1 MKNLNNFPNPVL
13 INNNMDYNDS
23 TFDVILENFSIDND
37 LLKLNLKYEIEC
49 SSLAE
54 FIKEGKAKA
63 IIKIQSVGT
72 PYREIFEFDNKRE
85 LLIYINK
92 NNLAKKMS
100 IEGYIIASDNI
111 KNFHPAELN
120 ELFFKSQIFNI
131 RKGDIL
137 ALHPGYSLPL
147 DSSELEGPVASIF
160 QIIKNEELKESVDVI
175 LDTDT
180 EKINIHL
187 NKRAYES
194 YIKIR
199 SQKVLDKYLAAAIV
213 LPALTEALF
222 YIASDEQNPDK
233 PSDYENKRWYR
244 QIKNKITEKN
254 LSFDG
259 KSITSVA
266 SSLLGE
272 IVSTA
277 LTDFEETLDS
287 LLDGSNEI
295 GSVD

>member
-54 FIKEGKAKA
+54 FIKEGKAKV

-85 LLIYINK
+85 LLICINK
-92 NNLAKKMS
+92 NNLAKKIS

-187 NKRAYES
+187 NTMTYES
-194 YIKIR
+194 YMKIR

-222 YIASDEQNPDK
+222 YIASDEQNSDK
-233 PSDYENKRWYR
+233 PSVYEDKRWYR
-244 QIKNKITEKN
+244 QIKRKIEEKK
-254 LSFDG
+254 LSFED

-277 LTDFEETLDS
+277 LIDFEEALSS
-287 LLDGSNEI
+287 LADGSNEI
-295 GSVD
+295 GSID

>member
-23 TFDVILENFSIDND
+23 AFDVILGNSSIDND

-49 SSLAE
+49 NSLAE
-54 FIKEGKAKA
+54 FIKEEKAKV

-72 PYREIFEFDNKRE
+72 PYREIFEFGDKKE
-85 LLIYINK
+85 LLVSINK
-92 NNLAKKMS
+92 NNLAKKIS

-120 ELFFKSQIFNI
+120 ELFFKSQTFDI

-137 ALHPGYSLPL
+137 ALHPGYTLPL

-160 QIIKNEELKESVDVI
+160 QIKKNEDMKKSVDVI

-180 EKINIHL
+180 EKIDIYL
-187 NKRAYES
+187 NKMTYKS

-199 SQKVLDKYLAAAIV
+199 SQKVLDKYLAAVIV

-277 LTDFEETLDS
+277 LIDFEETLDS

>member
-13 INNNMDYNDS
+13 INNNMDYDNS
-23 TFDVILENFSIDND
+23 TFDILLENSIIDND
-37 LLKLNLKYEIEC
+37 LLKLNLSYKIEC
-49 SSLAE
+49 SSLNE
-54 FIKEGKAKA
+54 FIKEKKAKA

-72 PYREIFEFDNKRE
+72 PYREIFEFNDKTE
-85 LLIYINK
+85 ITIDIKK
-92 NNLAKKMS
+92 NDLAKKIS

-111 KNFHPAELN
+111 KDFHPKELN
-120 ELFFKSQIFNI
+120 ELFFKSQIFDI

-137 ALHPGYSLPL
+137 ALHPGYTLPL

-160 QIIKNEELKESVDVI
+160 QIIKKDDLKESIDVI
-175 LDTDT
+175 LETDT
-180 EKINIHL
+180 EKINICL
-187 NKRAYES
+187 NKMTYES

-199 SQKVLDKYLAAAIV
+199 SQKILDKYLAAAIV

-233 PSDYENKRWYR
+233 SSGYEDKRWYR
-244 QIKNKITEKN
+244 QIKSKIKEKKF
-254 LSFDG
+254 SFEG

-277 LTDFEETLDS
+277 LIDFEETLNG
-287 LLDGSNEI
+287 LADGSNEI

>member
-13 INNNMDYNDS
+13 INNNMDYDNS
-23 TFDVILENFSIDND
+23 TFDILLENSIIDND
-37 LLKLNLKYEIEC
+37 LLKLNLSYKIEC
-49 SSLAE
+49 SSLNE
-54 FIKEGKAKA
+54 FIKEKKAKA
-63 IIKIQSVGT
+63 IIKIQSIGT
-72 PYREIFEFDNKRE
+72 PYREIFEFNDKTE
-85 LLIYINK
+85 ITIDIKK
-92 NNLAKKMS
+92 NDLAKKIS

-111 KNFHPAELN
+111 KDFHPKELN
-120 ELFFKSQIFNI
+120 ELFFKSQIFDI

-137 ALHPGYSLPL
+137 ALHPGYTLPL

-160 QIIKNEELKESVDVI
+160 QIIKKDDLKESIDVI
-175 LDTDT
+175 LETDT
-180 EKINIHL
+180 EKINICL
-187 NKRAYES
+187 NKMTYEA

-199 SQKVLDKYLAAAIV
+199 SQKILDKYLAAAIV

-233 PSDYENKRWYR
+233 SSGYEDKRWYR
-244 QIKNKITEKN
+244 QIKSKIKEKK
-254 LSFDG
+254 LSFEG

-277 LTDFEETLDS
+277 LIDFEETLNG
-287 LLDGSNEI
+287 LADGSNEI

>member
-23 TFDVILENFSIDND
+23 TFDVILENSSIDND

-49 SSLAE
+49 NSLAE
-54 FIKEGKAKA
+54 FIKEEKAKV

-72 PYREIFEFDNKRE
+72 PYREIFEFGDKKE
-85 LLIYINK
+85 LLVSINK
-92 NNLAKKMS
+92 NNLAKKIS

-187 NKRAYES
+187 NTMTYES
-194 YIKIR
+194 YMKIR

>member
-13 INNNMDYNDS
+13 INNNMDYDNS
-23 TFDVILENFSIDND
+23 SFDIIFENFSYEND
-37 LLKLNLKYEIEC
+37 LLKLNLKYELEC
-49 SSLAE
+49 DSLTE
-54 FIKEGKAKA
+54 FIKEGKAKV

-72 PYREIFEFDNKRE
+72 PYREIFEFGGKQE
-85 LLIYINK
+85 MHINIKK
-92 NNLAKKMS
+92 NDLAKKIS
-100 IEGYIIASDNI
+100 IEGYVIASDNI
-111 KNFHPAELN
+111 KNFHPSELN
-120 ELFFKSQIFNI
+120 ELFFRSQIFDI

-160 QIIKNEELKESVDVI
+160 QIIKNEELKESIDVI

-187 NKRAYES
+187 NKMVYES

-213 LPALTEALF
+213 LPALTEALY

-233 PSDYENKRWYR
+233 PSGYEDKRWYR
-244 QIKNKITEKN
+244 QIKNKIEEKK
-254 LSFDG
+254 LSFEE
-259 KSITSVA
+259 KSMTSVA

-277 LTDFEETLDS
+277 LIDFEETLS
-287 LLDGSNEI
+287 GLADGSNEI

>member
-13 INNNMDYNDS
+13 INNNMDYDNS
-23 TFDVILENFSIDND
+23 SFDIIFENFSYDND
-37 LLKLNLKYEIEC
+37 LLKLNLKYELEC
-49 SSLAE
+49 DSLTE
-54 FIKEGKAKA
+54 FIKEGKAKV

-72 PYREIFEFDNKRE
+72 PYREIFEFGGKQE
-85 LLIYINK
+85 MHINIKK
-92 NNLAKKMS
+92 NDLAKKIS
-100 IEGYIIASDNI
+100 IEGYVIASDNI
-111 KNFHPAELN
+111 KNFHPSELN
-120 ELFFKSQIFNI
+120 ELFFRSQIFDI

-160 QIIKNEELKESVDVI
+160 QIIKNEELKESIDVI

-187 NKRAYES
+187 NKMVYES

-213 LPALTEALF
+213 LPALTEALY

-233 PSDYENKRWYR
+233 PSGYEDKRWYR
-244 QIKNKITEKN
+244 QIKNKIEEKK
-254 LSFDG
+254 LSFEE

-277 LTDFEETLDS
+277 LIDFEETLS
-287 LLDGSNEI
+287 GLADGSNEI

>member
-13 INNNMDYNDS
+13 INNNMDYDNS
-23 TFDVILENFSIDND
+23 SFDIIFENFSYDND
-37 LLKLNLKYEIEC
+37 LLKLNLKYELEC
-49 SSLAE
+49 DSLTE
-54 FIKEGKAKA
+54 FIKEGKAKV

-72 PYREIFEFDNKRE
+72 PYREIFEFGGKQE
-85 LLIYINK
+85 MHINIKK
-92 NNLAKKMS
+92 NDLAKKIS
-100 IEGYIIASDNI
+100 IEGYVIASDNI
-111 KNFHPAELN
+111 KNFHPSELN
-120 ELFFKSQIFNI
+120 ELFFRSQIFDI

-160 QIIKNEELKESVDVI
+160 QIIKNEELKESIDVI

-187 NKRAYES
+187 NKMVYES

-213 LPALTEALF
+213 LPALTEALY

-233 PSDYENKRWYR
+233 PSGYEDKRWYR
-244 QIKNKITEKN
+244 QIKNKIEEKK
-254 LSFDG
+254 LSFEE
-259 KSITSVA
+259 KSMTSVA

-277 LTDFEETLDS
+277 LIDFEETLS
-287 LLDGSNEI
+287 GLADGSNEI

>member
-23 TFDVILENFSIDND
+23 TFDVILENSSIDND

-49 SSLAE
+49 NSLAE
-54 FIKEGKAKA
+54 FIKEEKAKV

-72 PYREIFEFDNKRE
+72 PYREIFEFGDKKE
-85 LLIYINK
+85 LLVSINK
-92 NNLAKKMS
+92 NNLAKKIS

-160 QIIKNEELKESVDVI
+160 QIIKNEELKESIDVI

-187 NKRAYES
+187 NKMVYES

-213 LPALTEALF
+213 LPALTEALY

-233 PSDYENKRWYR
+233 PSGYEDKRWYR
-244 QIKNKITEKN
+244 QIKNKIEEKK
-254 LSFDG
+254 LSFEE
-259 KSITSVA
+259 KSMTSVA

-277 LTDFEETLDS
+277 LIDFEETLS
-287 LLDGSNEI
+287 GLADGSNEI

>member
-23 TFDVILENFSIDND
+23 TFDVILENSSIDND

-49 SSLAE
+49 NSLAE
-54 FIKEGKAKA
+54 FIKEEKAKV

-72 PYREIFEFDNKRE
+72 PYREIFEFGDKKE
-85 LLIYINK
+85 LLVSINK
-92 NNLAKKMS
+92 NNLAKKIS

-187 NKRAYES
+187 NTMTYES
-194 YIKIR
+194 YMKIR

-233 PSDYENKRWYR
+233 PSDYENNRWYR
-244 QIKNKITEKN
+244 QI
-254 LSFDG
+254 
-259 KSITSVA
+259 
-266 SSLLGE
+266 
-272 IVSTA
+272 
-277 LTDFEETLDS
+277 
-287 LLDGSNEI
+287 
-295 GSVD
+295 

>member
-13 INNNMDYNDS
+13 INNNMDYDNS
-23 TFDVILENFSIDND
+23 SFDIIFENFSYEND
-37 LLKLNLKYEIEC
+37 LLKLNLKYELEC
-49 SSLAE
+49 DSLTE
-54 FIKEGKAKA
+54 FIKEGKAKV

-72 PYREIFEFDNKRE
+72 PYREIFEFGGKQE
-85 LLIYINK
+85 MHINIKK
-92 NNLAKKMS
+92 NDLAKKIS
-100 IEGYIIASDNI
+100 IEGYVIASDNI
-111 KNFHPAELN
+111 KNFHPSELN
-120 ELFFKSQIFNI
+120 ELFFRSQIFDI

-147 DSSELEGPVASIF
+147 DSSELDGPVASIF
-160 QIIKNEELKESVDVI
+160 QIIKNEELKESIDVI

-187 NKRAYES
+187 NKMVYES

-213 LPALTEALF
+213 LPALTEALY

-233 PSDYENKRWYR
+233 PSGYEDKRWYR
-244 QIKNKITEKN
+244 QIKNKIEEKK
-254 LSFDG
+254 LSFEE
-259 KSITSVA
+259 KSMTSVA

-277 LTDFEETLDS
+277 LIDFEETLS
-287 LLDGSNEI
+287 GLADGSNEI

>member
-23 TFDVILENFSIDND
+23 AFDVILENSSIDND

-49 SSLAE
+49 NSLAE
-54 FIKEGKAKA
+54 FIKEEKAKV

-72 PYREIFEFDNKRE
+72 PYREIFEFGDKKE
-85 LLIYINK
+85 LLVSINK
-92 NNLAKKMS
+92 NNLAKKIS

-187 NKRAYES
+187 NTMTYES
-194 YIKIR
+194 YMKIR

-277 LTDFEETLDS
+277 LIDFEETLDS

>member
-23 TFDVILENFSIDND
+23 TFDVILENSSIDND
-37 LLKLNLKYEIEC
+37 LLKLNFKYEIEC
-49 SSLAE
+49 NSLAE
-54 FIKEGKAKA
+54 FIKEEKAKV

-72 PYREIFEFDNKRE
+72 PYREIFEFGNKRE
-85 LLIYINK
+85 LLISINK
-92 NNLAKKMS
+92 NNLAKKIS

-187 NKRAYES
+187 NTMTYES
-194 YIKIR
+194 YMKIR

>member
-23 TFDVILENFSIDND
+23 TFDVILENSSIDND
-37 LLKLNLKYEIEC
+37 LLKLNFKYEIEC
-49 SSLAE
+49 NSLVE
-54 FIKEGKAKA
+54 FIKEEKAKV

-72 PYREIFEFDNKRE
+72 PYREIFEFGDKKE
-85 LLIYINK
+85 LLVSINK
-92 NNLAKKMS
+92 NNLAKKIS

-187 NKRAYES
+187 NTMTYES
-194 YIKIR
+194 YMKIR

-287 LLDGSNEI
+287 LLDGTNEI

>member
-23 TFDVILENFSIDND
+23 TFDIILENFSIDND

-85 LLIYINK
+85 LLICINK

-160 QIIKNEELKESVDVI
+160 QIIKNEELKESIDVI

-213 LPALTEALF
+213 LPALTEALY

-233 PSDYENKRWYR
+233 PSGYEDKRWYR
-244 QIKNKITEKN
+244 QIKNKIEEKK
-254 LSFDG
+254 LSFED

-277 LTDFEETLDS
+277 LIDFEEALSS
-287 LLDGSNEI
+287 LADGSNEI

>member
-23 TFDVILENFSIDND
+23 TFDVILENSSIDND

-72 PYREIFEFDNKRE
+72 PYREIFEFGDKKE
-85 LLIYINK
+85 LLVSINK
-92 NNLAKKMS
+92 NNLAKKIS

-187 NKRAYES
+187 NTMTYES
-194 YIKIR
+194 YMKIR

-266 SSLLGE
+266 SSILGE

>member
-23 TFDVILENFSIDND
+23 TFDVILENSSIDND

-49 SSLAE
+49 NTLAE
-54 FIKEGKAKA
+54 FIKEEKAKV

-72 PYREIFEFDNKRE
+72 PYREIFEFGDKKE
-85 LLIYINK
+85 LLVSINK
-92 NNLAKKMS
+92 NNLAKKIS

-187 NKRAYES
+187 NTMTYES
-194 YIKIR
+194 YMKIR
-199 SQKVLDKYLAAAIV
+199 SQKALDKYLAAAIV

>member
-85 LLIYINK
+85 LLICINK

-213 LPALTEALF
+213 LPALTEALY

-233 PSDYENKRWYR
+233 PSVYEDKRWYR
-244 QIKNKITEKN
+244 QIKRKIEEKK
-254 LSFDG
+254 LSFED

-277 LTDFEETLDS
+277 LIDFEEALSS
-287 LLDGSNEI
+287 LADGSNEI

>member
-23 TFDVILENFSIDND
+23 TFDVILENSSIDND
-37 LLKLNLKYEIEC
+37 LLKLNFKYEIEC
-49 SSLAE
+49 NSLAE
-54 FIKEGKAKA
+54 FIKEEKAKV

-72 PYREIFEFDNKRE
+72 PYREIFEFGDKKE
-85 LLIYINK
+85 LLVSINK
-92 NNLAKKMS
+92 NNLAKKIS

-187 NKRAYES
+187 NTMTYES
-194 YIKIR
+194 YMKIR

-222 YIASDEQNPDK
+222 YITSDEQNPDK

>member
-13 INNNMDYNDS
+13 INNSLDYDNS
-23 TFDVILENFSIDND
+23 TFDVILENSSIDND

-49 SSLAE
+49 NSLAE
-54 FIKEGKAKA
+54 FIKEEKAKV

-72 PYREIFEFDNKRE
+72 PYREIFEFGDKKE
-85 LLIYINK
+85 LLVSINK
-92 NNLAKKMS
+92 NNLAKKIS

-187 NKRAYES
+187 NTMTYES
-194 YIKIR
+194 YMKIR

>member
-23 TFDVILENFSIDND
+23 TFDVILENSSIDND

-49 SSLAE
+49 NSLAE
-54 FIKEGKAKA
+54 FIKEKKAKV

-72 PYREIFEFDNKRE
+72 PYREIFEFGDKKE
-85 LLIYINK
+85 LLVSINK
-92 NNLAKKMS
+92 NNLAKKIS

-187 NKRAYES
+187 NTMTYES
-194 YIKIR
+194 YMKIR

-222 YIASDEQNPDK
+222 YIALDEQNPDK
-233 PSDYENKRWYR
+233 PSGYGDKRWYR
-244 QIKNKITEKN
+244 QIKSKIEEKK
-254 LSFDG
+254 LSFEE

-277 LTDFEETLDS
+277 LIDFEETLS
-287 LLDGSNEI
+287 GLADGSNEV
-295 GSVD
+295 GSID

>member
-23 TFDVILENFSIDND
+23 TFDVILENSSIDND

-72 PYREIFEFDNKRE
+72 PYREIFEFGNKRE
-85 LLIYINK
+85 LLISINK
-92 NNLAKKMS
+92 NNLAKKIS

-187 NKRAYES
+187 NTMTYES
-194 YIKIR
+194 YMKIR

>member
-23 TFDVILENFSIDND
+23 TFDVILENSSIDND

-49 SSLAE
+49 NSLAE
-54 FIKEGKAKA
+54 FIKEGKAKV

-72 PYREIFEFDNKRE
+72 PYREIFEFCDKKE
-85 LLIYINK
+85 LLISINK
-92 NNLAKKMS
+92 NNLAKKIS

-222 YIASDEQNPDK
+222 YIASDEQNSDK
-233 PSDYENKRWYR
+233 PSVYEDKRWYR
-244 QIKNKITEKN
+244 QIKRKIEEKK
-254 LSFDG
+254 LSFED

-277 LTDFEETLDS
+277 LIDFEETLS
-287 LLDGSNEI
+287 GLADGSNEV
-295 GSVD
+295 GSID

>member
-13 INNNMDYNDS
+13 INNSMDYDNS
-23 TFDVILENFSIDND
+23 TFDITLESFFVDNE
-37 LLKLNLKYEIEC
+37 LLKLSLKYEINC
-49 SSLAE
+49 NSLTKY
-54 FIKEGKAKA
+54 IKEGKAKV

-72 PYREIFEFDNKRE
+72 PYREIFEFGDKKE
-85 LLIYINK
+85 LLVSINK
-92 NNLAKKMS
+92 NNLAKKIS

-187 NKRAYES
+187 NTMTYES
-194 YIKIR
+194 YMKIR

-266 SSLLGE
+266 SLLLGE

>member
-13 INNNMDYNDS
+13 INNNMDYDNS
-23 TFDVILENFSIDND
+23 SFDIIFENFSYEND
-37 LLKLNLKYEIEC
+37 LLKLNLKYELEC
-49 SSLAE
+49 DSLTE
-54 FIKEGKAKA
+54 FIKEGKAKV

-72 PYREIFEFDNKRE
+72 PYREIFEFGGKQE
-85 LLIYINK
+85 MHINIKK
-92 NNLAKKMS
+92 NDLAKKIS
-100 IEGYIIASDNI
+100 IEGYVIASDNI
-111 KNFHPAELN
+111 KNFHPSELN
-120 ELFFKSQIFNI
+120 ELFFRSQIFDI

-160 QIIKNEELKESVDVI
+160 QIIKNEELKESIDVI

-187 NKRAYES
+187 NKMVYES

-213 LPALTEALF
+213 LPALTEALY

-233 PSDYENKRWYR
+233 PSGYEDKRWYR
-244 QIKNKITEKN
+244 QIKNKIEEKK
-254 LSFDG
+254 LSF
-259 KSITSVA
+259 
-266 SSLLGE
+266 
-272 IVSTA
+272 
-277 LTDFEETLDS
+277 EE
-287 LLDGSNEI
+287 NQ
-295 GSVD
+295 

>member
-54 FIKEGKAKA
+54 FIKEGKAKV

-72 PYREIFEFDNKRE
+72 PYREIFEFGGKQE
-85 LLIYINK
+85 MHINIKK
-92 NNLAKKMS
+92 NDLAKKIS
-100 IEGYIIASDNI
+100 IEGYVIASDNI
-111 KNFHPAELN
+111 KNFHPSELN
-120 ELFFKSQIFNI
+120 ELFFRSQIFDI

-160 QIIKNEELKESVDVI
+160 QIIKNEELKESIDVI

-187 NKRAYES
+187 NKMVYES

-213 LPALTEALF
+213 LPALTEALY
-222 YIASDEQNPDK
+222 YIATDKQNPDK
-233 PSDYENKRWYR
+233 PSGYEDKRWYR
-244 QIKNKITEKN
+244 QIKNKIEEKK
-254 LSFDG
+254 LSFEE
-259 KSITSVA
+259 KSMTSVA

-277 LTDFEETLDS
+277 LIDFEETLS
-287 LLDGSNEI
+287 GLADGSNEI

>member
-85 LLIYINK
+85 LLICINK

-160 QIIKNEELKESVDVI
+160 QIIKNEELKESIDVI

-213 LPALTEALF
+213 LPALTEALY

-233 PSDYENKRWYR
+233 PSGYEDKRWYR
-244 QIKNKITEKN
+244 QIKNKIEEKK
-254 LSFDG
+254 LSFEE
-259 KSITSVA
+259 KSMTSVA

-272 IVSTA
+272 IVSMA
-277 LTDFEETLDS
+277 LIDFEETLS
-287 LLDGSNEI
+287 GLADGSNEI

>member
-85 LLIYINK
+85 LLICINK

-160 QIIKNEELKESVDVI
+160 QIIKNEELKESIDVI

-213 LPALTEALF
+213 LPALTEALY

-233 PSDYENKRWYR
+233 PSGYEDKRWYR
-244 QIKNKITEKN
+244 QIKNKIEEKK
-254 LSFDG
+254 LSFED

-277 LTDFEETLDS
+277 LIDFEEALSS
-287 LLDGSNEI
+287 LADGSNEI
-295 GSVD
+295 GSID

>member
-85 LLIYINK
+85 LLICINK

-137 ALHPGYSLPL
+137 ALYPGYSLPL

-160 QIIKNEELKESVDVI
+160 QIIKNEELKESIDVI

-213 LPALTEALF
+213 LPALTEALY

-233 PSDYENKRWYR
+233 PSGYEDKRWYR
-244 QIKNKITEKN
+244 QIKNKIEEKK
-254 LSFDG
+254 LSFEE
-259 KSITSVA
+259 KSMTSVA

-277 LTDFEETLDS
+277 LIDFEETLS
-287 LLDGSNEI
+287 GLADGSNEI

>member
-23 TFDVILENFSIDND
+23 TFDVILENSSIDND

-49 SSLAE
+49 NSLAE
-54 FIKEGKAKA
+54 FIKEEKAKV

-72 PYREIFEFDNKRE
+72 PYREIFEFGNKRE
-85 LLIYINK
+85 LLISINK
-92 NNLAKKMS
+92 NNLAKKIS

-187 NKRAYES
+187 NTMTYES
-194 YIKIR
+194 YMKIR

>member
-49 SSLAE
+49 NSLAE
-54 FIKEGKAKA
+54 FIKEEKAKV

-72 PYREIFEFDNKRE
+72 PYREIFEFGDKKE
-85 LLIYINK
+85 LLVSINK
-92 NNLAKKMS
+92 NNLAKKIS

-259 KSITSVA
+259 KSITSIA

>member
-13 INNNMDYNDS
+13 INNNMDYDNS
-23 TFDVILENFSIDND
+23 SFDIIFENFSYDND
-37 LLKLNLKYEIEC
+37 LLKLNLKYELEC
-49 SSLAE
+49 DSLTE
-54 FIKEGKAKA
+54 FIKEGKAKV

-72 PYREIFEFDNKRE
+72 PYREIFEFGGKQE
-85 LLIYINK
+85 MHINIKK
-92 NNLAKKMS
+92 NDLAKKVS
-100 IEGYIIASDNI
+100 IEGYVIASDNI
-111 KNFHPAELN
+111 KNFHPSELN
-120 ELFFKSQIFNI
+120 ELFFRSQIFDI

-160 QIIKNEELKESVDVI
+160 QIIKNEELKESIDVI

-187 NKRAYES
+187 NKMVYES

-213 LPALTEALF
+213 LPALTEALY

-233 PSDYENKRWYR
+233 PSGYEDKRWYR
-244 QIKNKITEKN
+244 QIKNKIEEKK
-254 LSFDG
+254 LSFEE
-259 KSITSVA
+259 KSMTSVA

-277 LTDFEETLDS
+277 LIDFEETLS
-287 LLDGSNEI
+287 GLADGSNEI

>member
-13 INNNMDYNDS
+13 LNNNMDYNNS
-23 TFDVILENFSIDND
+23 SFDIIFENFSYDND
-37 LLKLNLKYEIEC
+37 LLKLNLKYELEC
-49 SSLAE
+49 DSLAE
-54 FIKEGKAKA
+54 FIKEGKAKV

-72 PYREIFEFDNKRE
+72 PYREIFEFGDKQE
-85 LLIYINK
+85 MLININK
-92 NNLAKKMS
+92 NDLAKKIS
-100 IEGYIIASDNI
+100 IEGYVIASDSI
-111 KNFHPAELN
+111 KNFHPSELN
-120 ELFFKSQIFNI
+120 ELFFRSQIFDI

-147 DSSELEGPVASIF
+147 DSSELEGPVASVF
-160 QIIKNEELKESVDVI
+160 QIIKNEELKESIDVI

-187 NKRAYES
+187 NKMVYES

-213 LPALTEALF
+213 LPALTEALY
-222 YIASDEQNPDK
+222 YIASDVQNPDK
-233 PSDYENKRWYR
+233 PSGYEDKRWYR
-244 QIKNKITEKN
+244 QIKNKIEEKK
-254 LSFDG
+254 LSFEE

-277 LTDFEETLDS
+277 LIDFEETLSS
-287 LLDGSNEI
+287 LADGSNEI

>member
-13 INNNMDYNDS
+13 INNNMDYDNS
-23 TFDVILENFSIDND
+23 SFDIIFENFSYEND
-37 LLKLNLKYEIEC
+37 LLKLNLKYELEC
-49 SSLAE
+49 DSLTE
-54 FIKEGKAKA
+54 FIKEGKARV

-72 PYREIFEFDNKRE
+72 PYREIFEFGGKQE
-85 LLIYINK
+85 MHINIKK
-92 NNLAKKMS
+92 NDLAKKIS
-100 IEGYIIASDNI
+100 IEGYVIASDNI
-111 KNFHPAELN
+111 KNFHPSELN
-120 ELFFKSQIFNI
+120 ELFFRSQIFDI

-160 QIIKNEELKESVDVI
+160 QIIKNEELKESIDVI

-187 NKRAYES
+187 NKMVYES

-213 LPALTEALF
+213 LPALTEALY

-233 PSDYENKRWYR
+233 PSGYEDKRWYR
-244 QIKNKITEKN
+244 QIKNKIEEKK
-254 LSFDG
+254 LSFEE
-259 KSITSVA
+259 KSMTSVA

-277 LTDFEETLDS
+277 LIDFEETLS
-287 LLDGSNEI
+287 GLADGSNEI